1 MKYQV
6 VDQKGANLSQID
18 LRDDVFGIEP
28 NISVVHQALVRQQ
41 ANARQGTHDT
51 KTRGEVQGSTHKLFR
66 QKGTGRARQGGIRAP
81 HRRGGGIVFGPHPR
95 SYRQDIPKKMRRL
108 AIRSVLSAKA
118 RDGELILLDALE
130 FPEPKTKAMIQ
141 VLKAVR
147 ADGSALIAMAAPE
160 SGVILAA
167 RNIENV
173 FTLPATQ
180 LNVRQMLAYRYLVL
194 TVDAARKAEELWAPS
209 ALGAGRNLQTEPT

>member
-6 VDQKGANLSQID
+6 LDQKGAKLQEVD

-28 NISVVHQALVRQQ
+28 NTSVVHQALVRQL

-51 KTRGEVQGSTHKLFR
+51 KTRGEVQGSTRKLFR
-66 QKGTGRARQGGIRAP
+66 QKGTGRARQGGVRAP
-81 HRRGGGIVFGPHPR
+81 HRKGGGIVFGPHPR
-95 SYRQDIPKKMRRL
+95 SYRKDMPKKMRRL

-118 RDGELILLDALE
+118 KDGELILVDNLQ
-130 FPEPKTKAMIQ
+130 FTMPKTKEMLQ
-141 VLKAVR
+141 VLKALQ
-147 ADGSALIAMAAPE
+147 ADGSALIATPVPE

-173 FTLPATQ
+173 FTIPANQ
-180 LNVRQMLAYRYLVL
+180 LNVRQVLAYRYLVM
-194 TVDAARKAEELWAPS
+194 TVDAARKAEELWGPS
-209 ALGAGRNLQTEPT
+209 ALGARRDRQSEPA